1 MRVAAEMA
9 RADAKEN
16 ACIASWIRIN
26 ANMLTH
32 DDLALVLAIAR
43 SGRMKRAAE
52 TLQAHPATVY
62 RRLETLERCLGR
74 ALFERAGGRLVPTTL
89 SEEIVGAGEEISSRL
104 DALNRRVAGRDDR
117 LSGMLTLTTT
127 DTLQAIVMPVLA
139 AFGRAQPGL
148 DLRLSI
154 TSTMAD
160 LGRNEA
166 DIAIRPTVAPSE
178 TLVGTRVGSFDY
190 AVYTRASGALPAS
203 LPTLLASRGWVAFA
217 GAIAQAPAARWLAT
231 NLPEENR
238 YAAVDA
244 MPAAAMA
251 ARSGAYALLPSYLG
265 DDPMLGLA
273 RISPP
278 VPELSSGVWLLT
290 HPDLRYAARV
300 RAFMDFAGSALRKA
314 LRQA

>member
-1 MRVAAEMA
+1 MRPPRSSCRLEAEDA
-9 RADAKEN
+9 GQHQRGPEQPGRACRLGEDDDSDQHRAD
-16 ACIASWIRIN
+16 
-26 ANMLTH
+26 
-32 DDLALVLAIAR
+32 
-43 SGRMKRAAE
+43 G
-52 TLQAHPATVY
+52 
-62 RRLETLERCLGR
+62 
-74 ALFERAGGRLVPTTL
+74 
-89 SEEIVGAGEEISSRL
+89 
-104 DALNRRVAGRDDR
+104 
-117 LSGMLTLTTT
+117 
-127 DTLQAIVMPVLA
+127 

-154 TSTMAD
+154 ASAMAD

-166 DIAIRPTVAPSE
+166 DIAIRPTLAPSE

-203 LPTLLASRGWVAFA
+203 LPTLLASRGRVAFA
-217 GAIAQAPAARWLAT
+217 GAIAPAARWLAA

-251 ARSGAYALLPSYLG
+251 ARSGAYALLPSYLS
-265 DDPMLGLA
+265 DDPMLGL
-273 RISPP
+273 I
-278 VPELSSGVWLLT
+278 